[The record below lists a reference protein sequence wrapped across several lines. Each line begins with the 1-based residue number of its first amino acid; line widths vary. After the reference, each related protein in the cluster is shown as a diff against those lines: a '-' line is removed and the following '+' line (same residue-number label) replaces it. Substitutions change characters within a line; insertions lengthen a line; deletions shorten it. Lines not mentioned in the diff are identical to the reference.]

1 MRRHGWSGT
10 VPATDSEAV
19 ERILAATR
27 AVVERSGA
35 ACSMAEIARELGV
48 TRQTVYRYFPNADAL
63 LAATA
68 LAETGRFLDA
78 LAEHLGAI
86 TDPAEAVVE
95 GIAHAL
101 ETLPDD
107 RYLGPLLTPGRGSAL
122 SAGMTSDAALVLG
135 AASWN
140 APPSTGRPRASPAPG
155 STTWS
160 STCCGWSGRS
170 SSTPAGRRATARRC
184 GNICGPGSRRPS
196 AHSVR
201 AIPSF
206 PRTPGRAR
214 YSTIRRRMRRNRPP
228 TRVEPQPRRWHRV
241 A

>member
-35 ACSMAEIARELGV
+35 TCSMAEIARELGV

-135 AASWN
+135 RGILERTAVDWEAAGITGGRLDDLVEHMLRMVGSFVLDPGGPARDGAAVREYLRTWVAPAVRALGTSDSLVSADAGPRAIFDNSAPN
-140 APPSTGRPRASPAPG
+140 APESASDPR
-155 STTWS
+155 
-160 STCCGWSGRS
+160 
-170 SSTPAGRRATARRC
+170 
-184 GNICGPGSRRPS
+184 
-196 AHSVR
+196 
-201 AIPSF
+201 
-206 PRTPGRAR
+206 
-214 YSTIRRRMRRNRPP
+214 
-228 TRVEPQPRRWHRV
+228 
-241 A
+241 